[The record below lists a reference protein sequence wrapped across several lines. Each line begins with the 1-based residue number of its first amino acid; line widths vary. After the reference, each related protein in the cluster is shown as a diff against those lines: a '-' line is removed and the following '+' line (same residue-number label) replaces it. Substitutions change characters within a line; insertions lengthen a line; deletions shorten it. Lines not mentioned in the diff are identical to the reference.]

1 MGLRTVSNIN
11 ATLTNYAQGIAQ
23 DRRSALADFIA
34 PVVRVAASIGQFK
47 KFSEKNDFLVY
58 NTARAVGGAAT
69 RIVFDASDATYNCLP
84 QALEIAI
91 DDAERAASGDD
102 QLGIEQSKVA
112 SVVSAA
118 ILAHEDQ
125 VFSSIKSAV
134 SAVGGVGVWSSA
146 SNDPVAEIDAQIET
160 IATNTGI
167 MPNRIV
173 FGLGAWTKFRN
184 HPKVVAKFP
193 GSAIIGVTTQ
203 QAASLLLNPG
213 IEVRVGVLGK
223 DSTKLGQTK
232 SGTNV
237 VGSEVF
243 VFIGN
248 DSPTVYDPSFAK
260 TFMAG
265 AGGVTSVRE
274 YRDESARSDI
284 YAVDWAR
291 DIEVVSTACVKR
303 ITCS

>member
-1 MGLRTVSNIN
+1 MGLRAVSNIN
-11 ATLTNYAQGIAQ
+11 QTLTNYAQGIAQ

-58 NTARAVGGAAT
+58 NTARAVGGSAT

-125 VFSSIKSAV
+125 VFTAIKSAV
-134 SAVGGVGVWSSA
+134 SATGGVGVWSSA

-193 GSAIIGVTTQ
+193 GAVLVGVTTA

>member
-58 NTARAVGGAAT
+58 NTARAVGGTAT
-69 RIVFDASDATYNCLP
+69 RIVFDASDATYNCMP